1 MNINVVKVSMRY
13 IKENYY
19 LYNNKGFGP
28 LSDRWFKEYKFLRCP
43 EKKRLNI
50 SGFLNLFIYL
60 PS

>member
-28 LSDRWFKEYKFLRCP
+28 LSDRL
-43 EKKRLNI
+43 I
-50 SGFLNLFIYL
+50 
-60 PS
+60 